1 MLRDNNN
8 GIQNPNYKKDG
19 IRKIQQ
25 EITLKNESLAGEVV
39 VVVEEVTDGL
49 SPAAAIVLLLVVSGV
64 TDRMC

>member
-25 EITLKNESLAGEVV
+25 EITLKNESLAVEVV

>member
-19 IRKIQQ
+19 IPKIQQ
-25 EITLKNESLAGEVV
+25 EITLKNESLAVEVV

-49 SPAAAIVLLLVVSGV
+49 SPAAAIVLLVVSGV

>member
-25 EITLKNESLAGEVV
+25 EITLKNESLAVEVV

-49 SPAAAIVLLLVVSGV
+49 SPAAAIVLLVVSGV